1 MISRRSF
8 ITGTSALVAGAL
20 LGAYGC
26 AKPANST
33 NGTSKSSVGSS
44 SSAADALTSSSHE
57 SANASASSSAASSFA
72 ASSLAQE
79 ATAVVY
85 FSATGNTRKV
95 AEDVAARLGVT
106 TQEIVPAQEYTT
118 DDLNYNDDNARATVD
133 ARDDA
138 ARPALAAIPD
148 VSGASIVY
156 LGYPIWW
163 GRAAAPLRTYV
174 ESAELSGKTI
184 VPFCTSGSSPV
195 ESASLQALAPNAN
208 WKSGMRMTRDAA
220 GIDALVKL

>member
-33 NGTSKSSVGSS
+33 NGTSKSSAGS
-44 SSAADALTSSSHE
+44 SSAAVDASTSSSHE
-57 SANASASSSAASSFA
+57 PANAPASSAAT
-72 ASSLAQE
+72 SSLAQE
-79 ATAVVY
+79 TTAVVY

-106 TQEIVPAQEYTT
+106 AQEIVPAQEYTT
-118 DDLNYNDDNARATVD
+118 DDLNYNDDNARATKE
-133 ARDDA
+133 ARDDT
-138 ARPALAAIPD
+138 ARPALAGIPD
-148 VSGASIVY
+148 VSGADTVY

-163 GRAAAPLRTYV
+163 GRAAAPLRTYI
-174 ESAELSGKTI
+174 ESAELTGKTI
-184 VPFCTSGSSPV
+184 VPFCTSGSSPI
-195 ESASLQALAPNAN
+195 ESASLQTLSPGAN
-208 WKSGMRMTRDAA
+208 WKSGMRMTGDAA
-220 GIDALVKL
+220 DIDALVIF